1 MQNNSILALPR
12 YLPNVDPVFSQ
23 VWSRV
28 INKLPFSVTHHSPDN
43 NSITYDVDINQNVE
57 NNVGFIVKLE
67 VTLSWW
73 DQCKNGHNSFFI
85 RSHAYV
91 KKSVLDTDLRKEF
104 YHLTQQDVD
113 AYFPQLKKAYAY
125 YCALFTAYGPLYYFE
140 NTTYQAGDVDC
151 WGTKA
156 GEQRKTAE
164 GLLKWKNL
172 SGFNLHFGDKTDEFC
187 VPILG
192 EGKKRELDSARSAS
206 FWSDATDNA
215 LSVERD
221 QLIHSLELRLPGI
234 MYEFKSFIEELG
246 FEY

>member
-23 VWSRV
+23 VWNRV

-43 NSITYDVDINQNVE
+43 NSITYVADINQNVE
-57 NNVGFIVKLE
+57 NNVGLIVKLE

-73 DQCKNGHNSFFI
+73 DLCKNGHNSFFI

-91 KKSVLDTDLRKEF
+91 KKSVLDTDLRKE
-104 YHLTQQDVD
+104 YYQLTQQDVD
-113 AYFPQLKKAYAY
+113 VYFPQLKKAYAY
-125 YCALFTAYGPLYYFE
+125 YRALFSPYGPLYYFE
-140 NTTYQAGDVDC
+140 NTTYQAGAVDC

-164 GLLKWKNL
+164 GLLKWRNS
-172 SGFNLHFGDKTDEFC
+172 SGFKLHFGDKTDEFC

-192 EGKKRELDSARSAS
+192 EGKKRDLDAARNSS
-206 FWSDATDNA
+206 FWPDATDEE
-215 LSVERD
+215 L
-221 QLIHSLELRLPGI
+221 SLERSALLELLEMRLQGI
-234 MYEFKSFIEELG
+234 MTNFKSFIEKLG